1 MCIDYNLE
9 KLLKQLSLE
18 KYWPI
23 FEKKNIQYDDFL
35 KMSEKD
41 LKDIGI
47 RSVKMHIMYAHIIKY
62 EYNRITIII

>member
-1 MCIDYNLE
+1 MCIDYHLE

-23 FEKKNIQYDDFL
+23 FDEKNIRYNDFL
-35 KMSEKD
+35 KLSEKD

-47 RSVKMHIMYAHIIKY
+47 RSVKMHIMYSYIIKY